1 MYYIN
6 AISSIS
12 HQPTFNN
19 VGFSKH
25 IEPLGENSEII
36 KPIYKEYI
44 NPKILR
50 RMGDLIRMSVASSS
64 ECINKI
70 DSEIDAVI
78 VGTGLGCL
86 TDTVKFLTNFIQ
98 IEGLI
103 PPTSFIQSTHNTIAG
118 QISLNYKI
126 NGYNTTYTQNTL
138 SFELAIEDAMMCLDE
153 GMNNILVGGADE
165 FIPFLDEFKKQLD
178 LNNLNLTSAVT
189 FLVLSKH
196 KTPQTIAKISDC
208 QMIFNVNDKT
218 DNLGPF
224 LSKNNLE
231 IKEIDTVNYS
241 IPILNNEINRSFK
254 KGVDIS
260 SLAGVYP
267 TNSAFGLHLAV
278 DEIRTGESKKI
289 LIYNN
294 LSQSKLGLT
303 LIENI

>member
-19 VGFSKH
+19 IGFSNDIK
-25 IEPLGENSEII
+25 PLEKNSEII

-50 RMGDLIRMSVASSS
+50 RMGNLIRMSVTSSS
-64 ECINKI
+64 ECINMI
-70 DSEIDAVI
+70 DSEIDAII

-86 TDTVKFLTNFIQ
+86 TDTVKFLTSFIQ

-118 QISLNYKI
+118 QISLNHKN

-138 SFELAIEDAMMCLDE
+138 SFELAIEDAMMCIDE
-153 GMNNILVGGADE
+153 GMNNVLVGGADE

-178 LNNLNLTSAVT
+178 LTNLNLTSAAT
-189 FLVLSKH
+189 FLVLSKQ
-196 KTPQTIAKISDC
+196 KTSKTIAKISDC
-208 QMIFNVNDKT
+208 QMTFNVNDKI
-218 DNLGPF
+218 DYLGPF

-231 IKEIDTVNYS
+231 IEDIDTVKYS
-241 IPILNNEINRSFK
+241 TSNFKNKSNPSFN
-254 KGVDIS
+254 KGVNIS
-260 SLAGVYP
+260 NLAGIYP

-278 DEIRTGESKKI
+278 DEIQTGKSKKI

-303 LIENI
+303 LIEKI

>member
-19 VGFSKH
+19 DGFSKH
-25 IEPLGENSEII
+25 IEPLGDNSEII

-44 NPKILR
+44 NPKVLR
-50 RMGDLIRMSVASSS
+50 RMGNLIRMSVASSS
-64 ECINKI
+64 ECITKI
-70 DSEIDAVI
+70 DSEVDAII

-118 QISLNYKI
+118 QISLNYKN

-138 SFELAIEDAMMCLDE
+138 SFELALEDAMICLDE
-153 GMNNILVGGADE
+153 GMDNVLVGAADE
-165 FIPFLDEFKKQLD
+165 FIPFLDKITEQFD
-178 LNNLNLTSAVT
+178 LSHLKLTSAVT
-189 FLVLSKH
+189 FLVLSKT
-196 KTPQTIAKISDC
+196 KTADTIAKISDC
-208 QMIFNVNDKT
+208 QMLFNNTTQT
-218 DNLGPF
+218 DNLSPF
-224 LSKNNLE
+224 LAKNNLKIE
-231 IKEIDTVNYS
+231 DIDTVKYTT
-241 IPILNNEINRSFK
+241 PILNGNLNQSFK
-254 KGVDIS
+254 NSVDIS
-260 SLAGVYP
+260 SLIGTYP

-278 DEIRTGESKKI
+278 DEIQTGTSKKV

-294 LSQSKLGLT
+294 LNPSKLGLT
-303 LIENI
+303 LIESI

>member
-19 VGFSKH
+19 DGFSKH

-44 NPKILR
+44 NPKVLR
-50 RMGDLIRMSVASSS
+50 RMGNLIRMSVASSS
-64 ECINKI
+64 ECITKV
-70 DSEIDAVI
+70 DADVDAII

-118 QISLNYKI
+118 QISLNFKN

-153 GMNNILVGGADE
+153 GMDNVLVGGADE

-178 LNNLNLTSAVT
+178 FNNLKLTSAVT

-196 KTPQTIAKISDC
+196 KTTQTIAKISDC
-208 QMIFNVNDKT
+208 QMIFNANDKT
-218 DNLGPF
+218 DDFGSF
-224 LSKNNLE
+224 LLKNNLE
-231 IKEIDTVNYS
+231 IDEIDTVNYS
-241 IPILNNEINRSFK
+241 TPILNRKLNQSFK

-278 DEIRTGESKKI
+278 DEIQTGKSKKI
-289 LIYNN
+289 IIYNN